1 MAEWKT
7 SLLREKLNDK
17 QLYVASEETCL
28 HISKDQLA
36 EVECLQPN
44 QEEADTRTILH
55 AAYAA
60 AEGDIAV

>member
-1 MAEWKT
+1 MAERKT
-7 SLLREKLNDK
+7 PKLREKLNDK

-36 EVECLQPN
+36 EVEGLQPN
-44 QEEADTRTILH
+44 QEEADTRNILH